1 MSEIQANNEVS
12 LSEIARLFLKLGIIG
27 FGGPAAHIAMMQDE
41 VVTKRKWIDEQHFLD
56 MTGATNLIPGPNSTE
71 MAIHIGYEKAGW
83 KGLIIAGLCF
93 ILLAVLITGFFAW
106 LYKQYGQLP
115 EFQPFIYGIKPAVI
129 AIILSAV
136 FPLAK
141 KSLKCIEL
149 VILGVLVLAGSLLI
163 INEIHLMFGAVLLIL
178 LYTSIRN

>member
-1 MSEIQANNEVS
+1 
-12 LSEIARLFLKLGIIG
+12 
-27 FGGPAAHIAMMQDE
+27 MMQDE

-71 MAIHIGYEKAGW
+71 MAIHNGYEKAGW

-115 EFQPFIYGIKPAVI
+115 EFQPFIYGIKPANCHNPICCISFGKKI
-129 AIILSAV
+129 A
-136 FPLAK
+136 
-141 KSLKCIEL
+141 
-149 VILGVLVLAGSLLI
+149 
-163 INEIHLMFGAVLLIL
+163 EIHRISYSRRSGFSRLIAHYQRDTPDVWSGIADVALYEHPELKNRSIYSAFCRCRCCKLLKQRL
-178 LYTSIRN
+178 